1 MRPRTAS
8 RATAR
13 GRCPRRSAMS
23 FAALPPGH
31 VRQPPPGPKALQRP
45 RGLADLVGAFAAA
58 APPLALPTAPSS
70 AGSAAASLV
79 PSLSF
84 IGKAAL
90 PPLRF
95 VSASAARQHPSK
107 KAAGYIY
114 ADAVTSTQRMLGVC
128 DGISGVQQ
136 MGLRPDEL
144 PLQML
149 AQCQLGI
156 NELVNRGRVPVNSDG
171 HWLMELIKDAYDRTD
186 ALGATTAL
194 LVALEENRRLAIAN
208 IGDCALLLLRLSPVG
223 DARLVKRFRTD
234 ALRYEA
240 NKPVQLMR
248 FANTNP
254 ADTHLVISGAR
265 MNTVACEP
273 GDLIVMG
280 SDGIFDNLED
290 EEIVAILEEFFLE
303 LSAGSRGGL
312 SADDARRLAQSSSN
326 RARGKLADT
335 GLPAVLV
342 LQQAAQALVD
352 AAIANV
358 STEGVNASGT
368 QEAEVSKQRR
378 LPGSAD
384 DTTALV
390 AMVVEASSPAAGSD
404 LLRPPPPTAAA
415 MFAKGEGEGDEDA
428 VGLAEFLM
436 KGTRWR
442 GKITGCGM
450 EGVLGSLG
458 PLAGLGLDFE
468 CCASAGE
475 PIEDEF
481 EESSTRCAEDEEEGR
496 SGANGSGSRRP
507 PAGECAVS

>member
-1 MRPRTAS
+1 
-8 RATAR
+8 
-13 GRCPRRSAMS
+13 MS

-58 APPLALPTAPSS
+58 APAPLAVPTAPSS
-70 AGSAAASLV
+70 AGSAAASLA
-79 PSLSF
+79 PSASF

-90 PPLRF
+90 PPLRL

-208 IGDCALLLLRLSPVG
+208 IGDCALLLLRLSSVG
-223 DARLVKRFRTD
+223 DAKLVKRFRTD

-265 MNTVACEP
+265 MNTVGCEP

-290 EEIVAILEEFFLE
+290 EEIVSILEEFCLG
-303 LSAGSRGGL
+303 LCTGSRGL
-312 SADDARRLAQSSSN
+312 SADDARRLAESSST
-326 RARGKLADT
+326 RARGKLADPM
-335 GLPAVLV
+335 LPAVLV

-358 STEGVNASGT
+358 STEVVNARGP
-368 QEAEVSKQRR
+368 QEAEAAKQRR
-378 LPGSAD
+378 RPGSAD

-404 LLRPPPPTAAA
+404 LLRPPSPTAAA

-428 VGLAEFLM
+428 VALTEFLM
-436 KGTRWR
+436 KGTRRR
-442 GKITGCGM
+442 GKITACGM

-468 CCASAGE
+468 CCASPGE
-475 PIEDEF
+475 PADDEF

-496 SGANGSGSRRP
+496 SGANGSGGRRP